1 MFQVLIGILVIAAL
15 VIIGV
20 YVYQKRTLNAVD
32 ALLNQKA
39 AALTTHL
46 DERFAKNANP
56 ELSGDSLKD
65 FNQLKDEYQD
75 EFLTAASRVDDLA
88 DQIAQD
94 LHGFN
99 LLKVKPDLRKLQDAT
114 AKLLS
119 EQTNLEEGLKKIDD
133 AKAEHQKAIGEL
145 KKQYQ
150 QFHNELEENSY
161 RYGKSSTALR
171 QRLTDLEARFAKFTT
186 LTAKGDYEAA
196 QDVLNELQ
204 QDTEELA
211 RLMQR
216 IPDIY
221 KPLLTEFPTQLQ
233 ELKNGYEQLKRHHY
247 NFADGQID
255 QEIKRLGQLCEQAD
269 ADLNALRLDEAAT
282 ANDQLTQHIEQL
294 YDVMQR
300 ELDARPKVAPLMR
313 DVGRHLS
320 HAKQQNRELID
331 ELERLS
337 LNYTLNNDEL
347 ANARGLD
354 EQLRQLQAS
363 YDQDQEALA
372 VEEAI
377 DSQVVAR
384 QTDNEKSLTAIE
396 EQQKQI
402 NDSVADLQS
411 DEARAKKTLQRFSVE
426 IRTIKRRVESLNLPG
441 IPQDYMDYF
450 FLVSDEIGK
459 LADAISQV
467 KIDMEDITKQLLI
480 VQDDLEMLQE
490 KTDDLRDSA
499 ELTER
504 LIQYANRL
512 SIDHEEINDAI
523 AQAQNEFNRHNY
535 PGSLEILEKAV
546 EKVEPGSYKRMEQHY
561 YTELKR
567 NS

>member
-145 KKQYQ
+145 KKQYH

-211 RLMQR
+211 
-216 IPDIY
+216 
-221 KPLLTEFPTQLQ
+221 QLQ

-255 QEIKRLGQLCEQAD
+255 QEIERLGQLCEQAD

-480 VQDDLEMLQE
+480 VQDDLETLQE

-546 EKVEPGSYKRMEQHY
+546 EKVEPGSYKRMEQRY

>member
-211 RLMQR
+211 RLMQK

-221 KPLLTEFPTQLQ
+221 F
-233 ELKNGYEQLKRHHY
+233 
-247 NFADGQID
+247 QIAGIVLYCCYIISILPD
-255 QEIKRLGQLCEQAD
+255 WVNRSGRGSQHRLFS
-269 ADLNALRLDEAAT
+269 
-282 ANDQLTQHIEQL
+282 
-294 YDVMQR
+294 
-300 ELDARPKVAPLMR
+300 PF
-313 DVGRHLS
+313 
-320 HAKQQNRELID
+320 
-331 ELERLS
+331 
-337 LNYTLNNDEL
+337 
-347 ANARGLD
+347 
-354 EQLRQLQAS
+354 LQA
-363 YDQDQEALA
+363 AA
-372 VEEAI
+372 
-377 DSQVVAR
+377 
-384 QTDNEKSLTAIE
+384 
-396 EQQKQI
+396 
-402 NDSVADLQS
+402 
-411 DEARAKKTLQRFSVE
+411 
-426 IRTIKRRVESLNLPG
+426 
-441 IPQDYMDYF
+441 
-450 FLVSDEIGK
+450 
-459 LADAISQV
+459 
-467 KIDMEDITKQLLI
+467 
-480 VQDDLEMLQE
+480 E
-490 KTDDLRDSA
+490 KTQWCSFPLR
-499 ELTER
+499 
-504 LIQYANRL
+504 
-512 SIDHEEINDAI
+512 
-523 AQAQNEFNRHNY
+523 
-535 PGSLEILEKAV
+535 ILC
-546 EKVEPGSYKRMEQHY
+546 S
-561 YTELKR
+561 
-567 NS
+567 

>member
-1 MFQVLIGILVIAAL
+1 MFQVLIGILIIAAL

-32 ALLNQKA
+32 AMLNQKA
-39 AALTTHL
+39 AALAAHL
-46 DERFAKNANP
+46 DEQFAENAHP

-65 FNQLKDEYQD
+65 FNQLQEEYQD

-119 EQTNLEEGLKKIDD
+119 EQQSLENGLKKIDD
-133 AKAEHQKAIGEL
+133 AKAEHQKAISQL

-150 QFHNELEENSY
+150 QFHSELEENSY
-161 RYGKSSTALR
+161 RYGKSSAALR
-171 QRLTDLEARFAKFTT
+171 QRLADLETRFAKFTT

-196 QDVLNELQ
+196 QDVLSELQ
-204 QDTEELA
+204 EDTAKLD
-211 RLMQR
+211 RLMQKV
-216 IPDIY
+216 PDVY

-233 ELKNGYEQLKRHHY
+233 ELKEGYDQLKRHHY
-247 NFADGQID
+247 NFADDQID
-255 QEIKRLGQLCEQAD
+255 QEIDQLNQLCEQST
-269 ADLNALRLDEAAT
+269 ADLEALKVDEAAT
-282 ANDQLTQHIEQL
+282 ANDQLTQHIDQL

-300 ELDARPKVAPLMR
+300 ELDARPKVSPLMR

-372 VEEAI
+372 IEEAI

-384 QTDNEKSLTAIE
+384 QTDNEKVLTAIE
-396 EQQKQI
+396 EQQQQI

-411 DEARAKKTLQRFSVE
+411 DEARAKKTLQKFSVE

-441 IPQDYMDYF
+441 IPKDYMDYF

-459 LADAISQV
+459 LADAINQV

-480 VQDDLEMLQE
+480 VQDDLTTLQE

-499 ELTER
+499 ELTEL

-512 SIDHEEINDAI
+512 SINHEEINDAI
-523 AQAQNEFNRHNY
+523 AQAQKEFDRYNY
-535 PGSLEILEKAV
+535 PGSLEILAKAV
-546 EKVEPGSYKRMEQHY
+546 EKAEPGSYKRMEQRY
-561 YTELKR
+561 YSELKQ

>member
-32 ALLNQKA
+32 AMLNQKA
-39 AALTTHL
+39 AVLAAHL
-46 DERFAKNANP
+46 DERFAEDARP

-65 FNQLKDEYQD
+65 FNQLKEEYQD

-99 LLKVKPDLRKLQDAT
+99 LLRVKPDLRKLQDAT
-114 AKLLS
+114 AKLIS
-119 EQTNLEEGLKKIDD
+119 EQQSLENGLKKIDD
-133 AKAEHQKAIGEL
+133 AKAEHQKAIGQL

-150 QFHNELEENSY
+150 QFRSELEENSY

-171 QRLTDLEARFAKFTT
+171 QRLADLKTRFTTFTT

-196 QDVLNELQ
+196 QDVLSELQ
-204 QDTEELA
+204 EDTAKLDQ
-211 RLMQR
+211 LIQKV
-216 IPDIY
+216 PDVY

-233 ELKNGYEQLKRHHY
+233 ELKEGYDQLKRHHY
-247 NFADGQID
+247 NFADDQID
-255 QEIKRLGQLCEQAD
+255 QEIDQLNQLCERSA
-269 ADLNALRLDEAAT
+269 ADLEALKVDEAAT
-282 ANDQLTQHIEQL
+282 ANDQLTQHIDQL

-300 ELDARPKVAPLMR
+300 ELDARPKVSPLMR

-372 VEEAI
+372 IEEAI

-384 QTDNEKSLTAIE
+384 QADNEKMLTAIE
-396 EQQKQI
+396 EQQQQI

-411 DEARAKKTLQRFSVE
+411 DEARAKKTLQKFSVE

-441 IPQDYMDYF
+441 IPKDYLDYF

-459 LADAISQV
+459 LADAVNQV

-480 VQDDLEMLQE
+480 VQDDLATLQE

-523 AQAQNEFNRHNY
+523 AQAQNEFNRYNY

-546 EKVEPGSYKRMEQHY
+546 EKVEPGSYKQMEQRY
-561 YTELKR
+561 YAELKR

>member
-32 ALLNQKA
+32 AMLNQKA
-39 AALTTHL
+39 AALAAHL
-46 DERFAKNANP
+46 DERFAEDARP

-65 FNQLKDEYQD
+65 FNQLKEEYQD

-99 LLKVKPDLRKLQDAT
+99 LLRVKPDLRKLQDAT
-114 AKLLS
+114 AKLIS
-119 EQTNLEEGLKKIDD
+119 EQQSLENGLKKIDD
-133 AKAEHQKAIGEL
+133 AKAEHQKAIGQL

-150 QFHNELEENSY
+150 QFRSELEENSY

-171 QRLTDLEARFAKFTT
+171 QRLADLETRFTTFTT

-196 QDVLNELQ
+196 QDVLSELQ
-204 QDTEELA
+204 EDTAKLDQ
-211 RLMQR
+211 LIQKV
-216 IPDIY
+216 PDVY

-233 ELKNGYEQLKRHHY
+233 ELKEGYDQLKRHHY
-247 NFADGQID
+247 NFADDQID
-255 QEIKRLGQLCEQAD
+255 QEIDQLNQLCERSA
-269 ADLNALRLDEAAT
+269 ADLEALKVDEAAT
-282 ANDQLTQHIEQL
+282 ANDQLTQHIDQL

-363 YDQDQEALA
+363 YDQDQETLA
-372 VEEAI
+372 IEEAI

-384 QTDNEKSLTAIE
+384 QTDNEKMLTAIE
-396 EQQKQI
+396 EQQQQI

-411 DEARAKKTLQRFSVE
+411 DEARAKKTLQKFSVE

-441 IPQDYMDYF
+441 IPKDYLDYF

-459 LADAISQV
+459 LADAVNQV

-480 VQDDLEMLQE
+480 VQDDLATLQE

-523 AQAQNEFNRHNY
+523 AQAQNEFNRYNY

-546 EKVEPGSYKRMEQHY
+546 EKVEPGSYKQMEQRY
-561 YTELKR
+561 YAELKR